1 MSKNQSK
8 TIKTPM
14 IIALVIS
21 IAIIGII
28 LIFSIDADA
37 IDSLSSVQIRYEFF
51 IAAIMINI
59 VYWFLWGVRLQTL
72 SNAIDPKVK
81 ISVWESTKI
90 VIANLFLAGITPSMA
105 GGEPVRI
112 HLLRE
117 DGLSFGGATAS
128 VLGERLLDAI
138 FLLVCVPFALF
149 IFKDKVDVGLINIG
163 LSIGIIV
170 FIVGIILFA
179 YAIKNP
185 EKTKRFL
192 IFLSDKISRLSK
204 KRKKTKAAFVDRI
217 SAEVDNFHESMVF
230 FLGKGKK
237 AFIKARLLTV
247 LFWSTGFMIPS
258 LILMGLGVSPF
269 VIESYA
275 AQVLLIIIVMMPT
288 TPGSSGVTEGGMAV
302 LYGVLISQY
311 LIVTGHPLVSLIG
324 YESALVALTGVF
336 VLLFRFITYHMNLIA
351 GAIFQYRIFKSVASF
366 SLDTIKKQ
374 K

>member
-1 MSKNQSK
+1 
-8 TIKTPM
+8 M

-237 AFIKARLLTV
+237 AFIKAGLLTV